1 MCSSD
6 LPGAVPANVDSSHS
20 AGSLRLLRQ
29 GAKLIR
35 DVDDLLED
43 LNGLRV
49 PDRKSGAASAPP
61 APPAPSAP
69 PPVLDAAQQRVW
81 DFLTEP
87 RHADE
92 ITRGLGLTAGEMSKL
107 LLTMEMKKIIRRAP
121 GNMYERR

>member
-1 MCSSD
+1 
-6 LPGAVPANVDSSHS
+6 VPANVDSSHS

-49 PDRKSGAASAPP
+49 PARKSGAASAPP